1 MTTAYELASE
11 LKITVRQY
19 RLLCKAP
26 ADVYV
31 AYLSQLQQENRDRHE
46 RNRDKQRRRRLAR
59 SFKGEESDLRR
70 NKALEL
76 RAHRSAVAILQD
88 GRADTIEEAR
98 AIRRQ
103 NKKRVDWLKAIPSN
117 LVCPKCGESKVLRK
131 QWVVLVGSR
140 AERLYAEMLM
150 IIREDGYEH
159 DAICRSCWDEY
170 R

>member
-103 NKKRVDWLKAIPSN
+103 NKKRVDWLKAIPVTWWVPSVASQRCFVSSGWCL
-117 LVCPKCGESKVLRK
+117 LVHALSACTPRC
-131 QWVVLVGSR
+131 
-140 AERLYAEMLM
+140 
-150 IIREDGYEH
+150 
-159 DAICRSCWDEY
+159 
-170 R
+170 